1 MLFEFDPLAEQ
12 KAKLKVVGVGG
23 AGGNAINRMISTNME
38 GVDFIV
44 INTDSQDLENNAAE
58 QKIQIGSTLT
68 KGLGA
73 GAQSTIGLEA
83 METDREAVQ
92 TLLEGADMVFITAG
106 MGGGTGTGAAPV
118 IAQIAREL
126 DILTVGIVTLP
137 FNFEGPKRMNRGL
150 AGISEM
156 RKTSDTLL
164 IIPNQKLMSIVD
176 KNTTLTAAFHLADS
190 ILNQAAKGISDLINV
205 HGMINLDFA
214 DVETIMKNMGEAIMG
229 TGVATGEERAVL
241 SAQQA
246 IASPLLDNASISG
259 AQGILVNI
267 TGGKDLKLFEVEE
280 AVNKVRAEVDSEA
293 EVIIGSI
300 TDSSLEGK
308 MRVSIVA
315 TSLDGISPEEKSVV
329 SMVHRIHNRN
339 SGYLNPAI
347 NPKATNAANNDG
359 SLNSTPIYGANAL
372 KIDQDLEK
380 ENVSVEQNNISIQDD
395 SLNEISLDSLDYIE
409 NTKQNNQEEN
419 QQQKDVFESESHE
432 EKEKTTP
439 QLFSEEEDVDSFKQE
454 INSEKE
460 SESLIDKDDEEDFE
474 IPAFL
479 RKQKN

>member
-1 MLFEFDPLAEQ
+1 MLFEFDPLAQQ

-44 INTDSQDLENNAAE
+44 INTDAQDLENNAAE

-73 GAQSTIGLEA
+73 GAQSTIGMEA

-150 AGISEM
+150 SGISEM
-156 RKTSDTLL
+156 RKTCDTLL

-176 KNTTLTAAFHLADS
+176 KSTTLTEAFHLADS

-229 TGVATGEERAVL
+229 TGVASGEERAVL

-267 TGGKDLKLFEVEE
+267 TGGTGLTLHEVDEATSIIFEE
-280 AVNKVRAEVDSEA
+280 AGNDANIIFGAVIDPKLEEEIQVTVIATGFNNHKYREDSDETQHITKVPKREVNRRLGEQINVSLSEQKN
-293 EVIIGSI
+293 
-300 TDSSLEGK
+300 T
-308 MRVSIVA
+308 
-315 TSLDGISPEEKSVV
+315 PEEMAPEDEKPKPN
-329 SMVHRIHNRN
+329 I
-339 SGYLNPAI
+339 LIDDDNPV
-347 NPKATNAANNDG
+347 
-359 SLNSTPIYGANAL
+359 IYGND
-372 KIDQDLEK
+372 I
-380 ENVSVEQNNISIQDD
+380 
-395 SLNEISLDSLDYIE
+395 
-409 NTKQNNQEEN
+409 
-419 QQQKDVFESESHE
+419 
-432 EKEKTTP
+432 
-439 QLFSEEEDVDSFKQE
+439 
-454 INSEKE
+454 
-460 SESLIDKDDEEDFE
+460 E
-474 IPAFL
+474 IPAFI
-479 RKQKN
+479 RRQHE

>member
-1 MLFEFDPLAEQ
+1 MLFEFDLAEQ

-44 INTDSQDLENNAAE
+44 INTDAQDLENNAAE

-106 MGGGTGTGAAPV
+106 MGGGTGTGASPV

-156 RKTSDTLL
+156 RKTCDTLL

-267 TGGKDLKLFEVEE
+267 TGGKDLTLHEVDEATSIIFEE
-280 AVNKVRAEVDSEA
+280 AGNDANIIFGAVIDPKLEEEIQVTVIATGFNNHKYREDSDENPPITKAPQREVNRMLGEKINVSLCEQKNTPKEMASED
-293 EVIIGSI
+293 ERPKPNMLI
-300 TDSSLEGK
+300 D
-308 MRVSIVA
+308 
-315 TSLDGISPEEKSVV
+315 DD
-329 SMVHRIHNRN
+329 
-339 SGYLNPAI
+339 NPV
-347 NPKATNAANNDG
+347 
-359 SLNSTPIYGANAL
+359 IYGND
-372 KIDQDLEK
+372 I
-380 ENVSVEQNNISIQDD
+380 
-395 SLNEISLDSLDYIE
+395 
-409 NTKQNNQEEN
+409 
-419 QQQKDVFESESHE
+419 
-432 EKEKTTP
+432 
-439 QLFSEEEDVDSFKQE
+439 
-454 INSEKE
+454 
-460 SESLIDKDDEEDFE
+460 E
-474 IPAFL
+474 IPAFI
-479 RKQKN
+479 RRQHE

>member
-44 INTDSQDLENNAAE
+44 INTDAQDLENNAAE

-106 MGGGTGTGAAPV
+106 MGGGTGTGASPV

-156 RKTSDTLL
+156 RKTCDTLL

-267 TGGKDLKLFEVEE
+267 TGGKDLTLHEVDEATSIIFEE
-280 AVNKVRAEVDSEA
+280 AGNDANIIFGAVIDPKLEEEIQVTVIATGFNNHKFREDSDETPHTTKAPQREVNRMLGEKINV
-293 EVIIGSI
+293 
-300 TDSSLEGK
+300 SLSDQKNTPKE
-308 MRVSIVA
+308 MA
-315 TSLDGISPEEKSVV
+315 PEDEKPKPN
-329 SMVHRIHNRN
+329 I
-339 SGYLNPAI
+339 LIDDDNPV
-347 NPKATNAANNDG
+347 
-359 SLNSTPIYGANAL
+359 IYGND
-372 KIDQDLEK
+372 I
-380 ENVSVEQNNISIQDD
+380 
-395 SLNEISLDSLDYIE
+395 
-409 NTKQNNQEEN
+409 
-419 QQQKDVFESESHE
+419 
-432 EKEKTTP
+432 
-439 QLFSEEEDVDSFKQE
+439 
-454 INSEKE
+454 
-460 SESLIDKDDEEDFE
+460 E
-474 IPAFL
+474 IPAFI
-479 RKQKN
+479 RRQHE